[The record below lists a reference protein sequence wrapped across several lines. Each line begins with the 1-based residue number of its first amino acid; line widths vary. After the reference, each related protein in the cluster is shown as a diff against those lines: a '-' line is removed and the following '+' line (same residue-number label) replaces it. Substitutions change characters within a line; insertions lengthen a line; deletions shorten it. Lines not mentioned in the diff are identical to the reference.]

1 MRKILLLVSFLL
13 LFLTVISAQERLAS
27 DKPLPIMAWAGI
39 PDSETNPERFME
51 LKEMGI
57 NVNLSNY
64 PSADAMQKALDLA
77 QQVGIKM
84 ITSCP
89 ELKNDPEKTVKRF
102 INHPALAGYFLR
114 DEPVR
119 KDFAELGEWARKIAS
134 ADNKHF
140 CFVNLISAINTTKTE
155 ALGTSS
161 YAEYISTFSK
171 EVPVQLLSFDFYPI
185 LTVGIHESWYD
196 GLEVFSAEAKKLD
209 KPFWAF
215 ALASSYN
222 SLHPVPTLP
231 ALRLQLYSNL
241 AYGAQGLEY
250 WAYWMSVGLH
260 CAPIGLDGRRTVVY
274 DRIKTVNNEIQNLA
288 GVFVG
293 AKVLSVRHTGVVT
306 PKGTSQ
312 LSSLPSA
319 IRVFETEGNGAVVSI
334 LENGPNTFFMVVNRD
349 LKNNLPM
356 IILGD
361 ESLKR
366 VLKDGSIVKASTYAS
381 TTEIEPGDIAI
392 YLYPTKK

>member
-1 MRKILLLVSFLL
+1 
-13 LFLTVISAQERLAS
+13 
-27 DKPLPIMAWAGI
+27 
-39 PDSETNPERFME
+39 
-51 LKEMGI
+51 
-57 NVNLSNY
+57 
-64 PSADAMQKALDLA
+64 
-77 QQVGIKM
+77 
-84 ITSCP
+84 
-89 ELKNDPEKTVKRF
+89 
-102 INHPALAGYFLR
+102 
-114 DEPVR
+114 
-119 KDFAELGEWARKIAS
+119 
-134 ADNKHF
+134 
-140 CFVNLISAINTTKTE
+140 
-155 ALGTSS
+155 
-161 YAEYISTFSK
+161 
-171 EVPVQLLSFDFYPI
+171 
-185 LTVGIHESWYD
+185 
-196 GLEVFSAEAKKLD
+196 
-209 KPFWAF
+209 
-215 ALASSYN
+215 
-222 SLHPVPTLP
+222 
-231 ALRLQLYSNL
+231 
-241 AYGAQGLEY
+241 
-250 WAYWMSVGLH
+250 
-260 CAPIGLDGRRTVVY
+260 VVY